1 MLAGLRDAIVLLAQ
15 DAYSAD
21 VEPEPA
27 PPTAAVATAREAASE
42 VRAARF
48 PIDGYDDLNAAEV
61 LPKLR
66 LLTSA
71 GLARVEDHERTTKG
85 RKRILERIATLR
97 SEANGSHP
105 ADPRL

>member
-1 MLAGLRDAIVLLAQ
+1 MSNRSRPRPPLRSRRPGGRLGGPRGPI
-15 DAYSAD
+15 
-21 VEPEPA
+21 
-27 PPTAAVATAREAASE
+27 
-42 VRAARF
+42 
-48 PIDGYDDLNAAEV
+48 PIDGYDDLNAAKV